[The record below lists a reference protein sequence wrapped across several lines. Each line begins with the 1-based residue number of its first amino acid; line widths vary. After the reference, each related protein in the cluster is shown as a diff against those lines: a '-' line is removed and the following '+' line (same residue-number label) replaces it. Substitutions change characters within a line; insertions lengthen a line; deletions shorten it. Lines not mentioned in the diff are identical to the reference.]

1 MPTNIKQILANKS
14 NDYSELETKFFE
26 ATKKSLIFDTCSL
39 AETEYF
45 KLLSASIVIPA
56 WNVKG
61 TILICLTAIEQSSF
75 NQKYPGKLQVV
86 ITDDGSTD
94 NTLKILKESNLKL
107 NLTVVHQEN
116 HGQGLAMNAGI
127 SAAEGDIIIE
137 VDADTILNY
146 YAIEN
151 LMARHQFHK
160 NALYTGFRHYVNSD
174 DDRVKLKYIKK
185 NGPDPKPYIL
195 NDERIKFPEPG
206 WPDNMCIASNH
217 YKDLGNSRGLWM
229 GNDDNNDPWILADM
243 VFGMLFSMPRDIFN
257 KIGGFDDRFEGWGCD
272 DGYVGAKAISEGVFV
287 IPVYTATGFHISHPF
302 RTEDKQSEYDFNRK
316 FFFDF
321 INATDYLGHPDWIAK
336 AAKRIDARYII
347 SNSQKSSKFSKLSNK
362 AIEPMNIEDLIAV
375 GQFSEAY
382 DLIIKLEDKNDQ
394 YYLYLGRTLLGLR
407 RYQESV
413 NILQEACRYTKS
425 PDLLLLLARANAS
438 IHKYT
443 EAHSIL
449 EEISKNNP
457 EYPELK
463 YWLIR
468 DPAANL
474 RQGINFYNQK
484 SYDVAKVCFE
494 AVLISDHNNIE
505 AAEYHSKCLNEI
517 ENLTKSN

>member
-1 MPTNIKQILANKS
+1 MSTNIKQILAGNS
-14 NDYSELETKFFE
+14 NDYSDLETKFFE

-39 AETEYF
+39 DEIEYS
-45 KLLSASIVIPA
+45 KLLKASIVIPA
-56 WNVKG
+56 WNVED

-75 NQKYPGKLQVV
+75 NQKYPEKLQVV

-94 NTLKILKESNLKL
+94 NTLKILKESKLKL

-116 HGQGLAMNAGI
+116 HGQGPAMNAGI
-127 SAAEGDIIIE
+127 SAADGDIIIE

-151 LMARHQFHK
+151 LMVRHQFYK

-174 DDRVKLKYIKK
+174 DDRVKLEYIKK
-185 NGPDPKPYIL
+185 NGPDPKSYIL

-217 YKDLGNSRGLWM
+217 YKDLGKSKGLWM

-302 RTEDKQSEYDFNRK
+302 RTEDKQAEYDFNRK

-321 INATDYLGHPDWIAK
+321 INATEYPGHPDWIAK
-336 AAKRIDARYII
+336 AAKRIDAKYTF
-347 SNSQKSSKFSKLSNK
+347 SNAKRVSKLPSLTDK
-362 AIEPMNIEDLIAV
+362 AIEPMGIEELIAI
-375 GQFSEAY
+375 GKYSEAY
-382 DLIIKLEDKNDQ
+382 DLIVKIVNKSDQ
-394 YYLYLGRTLLGLR
+394 YYLDMGKTLLGLR
-407 RYQESV
+407 RYQECV
-413 NILQEACRYTKS
+413 NLLEEVCKNTKS
-425 PDLLLLLARANAS
+425 TDLLFLLARADAS
-438 IHKYT
+438 IQKYA
-443 EAHSIL
+443 EANSIL
-449 EEISKNNP
+449 KLIYKDNP

-468 DPAANL
+468 DPGANL
-474 RQGINFYNQK
+474 RQGINYYNQK
-484 SYDVAKVCFE
+484 YYDVAQVCFE
-494 AVLISDHNNIE
+494 AVLISDHTNTIATE
-505 AAEYHSKCLNEI
+505 FHLKCLYEI
-517 ENLTKSN
+517 ENRTRSN